1 MAKKTTTSKK
11 TTKKTKADAAKAAA
25 EAPVESVDVDALNDQ
40 INELQDQVLLN
51 LTKEKDQLEKDAA
64 DAKDQSLRSLAELE
78 NVKRR
83 KEQEKVDAIKFG
95 NERLINDLLPILDAF
110 DLAMGQSAV
119 SESEEVKAVITGF
132 EMIQKQ
138 ISQFLEKIGVE
149 KIESLD
155 QPFDPNLHQGIS
167 QESHPDKDENTV
179 VKEMQPSYKLNDRV
193 IRPAMVVV
201 STK

>member
-25 EAPVESVDVDALNDQ
+25 DASVESVDVDALNDQ
-40 INELQDQVLLN
+40 INELQDQVLS

-179 VKEMQPSYKLNDRV
+179 VKEMQPGYKLNDRV

>member
-1 MAKKTTTSKK
+1 M
-11 TTKKTKADAAKAAA
+11 
-25 EAPVESVDVDALNDQ
+25 
-40 INELQDQVLLN
+40 QDQVLNLN
-51 LTKEKDQLEKDAA
+51 KEKDQLEKDAA

-138 ISQFLEKIGVE
+138 IAQFLEKIGVE

-179 VKEMQPSYKLNDRV
+179 VKEMQPGYKLNDRV

>member
-11 TTKKTKADAAKAAA
+11 TTKKTKADAPKAAA

-40 INELQDQVLLN
+40 INELQDQVLN

-179 VKEMQPSYKLNDRV
+179 VKEMQPGYKLNDRV

-201 STK
+201 STQ

>member
-1 MAKKTTTSKK
+1 MSKNEVERTEKKPKKKPKKTVKP
-11 TTKKTKADAAKAAA
+11 DM
-25 EAPVESVDVDALNDQ
+25 AL
-40 INELQDQVLLN
+40 NELQAQVLR
-51 LTKEKDQLEKDAA
+51 LTKENDDLKKEMDAF
-64 DAKDQSLRSLAELE
+64 KDQSLRALAELE

-95 NERLINDLLPILDAF
+95 NERLILALLPILDAF
-110 DLAMGQSAV
+110 QLAMSQGDL
-119 SESEEVKAVITGF
+119 SESNDVAAVVSGF

-138 ISQFLEKIGVE
+138 LAQFLEKSGVVR
-149 KIESLD
+149 IDAMD

-167 QESHPDKDENTV
+167 QESHPDKDVNTI
-179 VKEMQPSYKLNDRV
+179 VKEMQPGYMLNDRV

>member
-1 MAKKTTTSKK
+1 
-11 TTKKTKADAAKAAA
+11 
-25 EAPVESVDVDALNDQ
+25 
-40 INELQDQVLLN
+40 
-51 LTKEKDQLEKDAA
+51 
-64 DAKDQSLRSLAELE
+64 
-78 NVKRR
+78 
-83 KEQEKVDAIKFG
+83 
-95 NERLINDLLPILDAF
+95 
-110 DLAMGQSAV
+110 MGQSAV

-138 ISQFLEKIGVE
+138 ISQFLEKIGVV

-179 VKEMQPSYKLNDRV
+179 VKEMQPGYKLNDRV
-193 IRPAMVVV
+193 IRPSMVVV

>member
-11 TTKKTKADAAKAAA
+11 STKKTKANASKPAA
-25 EAPVESVDVDALNDQ
+25 EATVESVDVDALNNQ
-40 INELQDQVLLN
+40 MNELQDQVLT

-64 DAKDQSLRSLAELE
+64 EAKDQSLRSLAELE

-83 KEQEKVDAIKFG
+83 KEQEKIDAIKFG
-95 NERLINDLLPILDAF
+95 NERLITDLLPILDAF

-138 ISQFLEKIGVE
+138 ISQFLDKVGVV

-179 VKEMQPSYKLNDRV
+179 VKEMQSGYKLNDRV

>member
-11 TTKKTKADAAKAAA
+11 TTKKTKADAPKAAA
-25 EAPVESVDVDALNDQ
+25 EALVESVDVDALNDQ
-40 INELQDQVLLN
+40 INELQDQVLN

-110 DLAMGQSAV
+110 DLQWV
-119 SESEEVKAVITGF
+119 NR
-132 EMIQKQ
+132 QY
-138 ISQFLEKIGVE
+138 L
-149 KIESLD
+149 
-155 QPFDPNLHQGIS
+155 NLR
-167 QESHPDKDENTV
+167 K
-179 VKEMQPSYKLNDRV
+179 
-193 IRPAMVVV
+193 
-201 STK
+201 